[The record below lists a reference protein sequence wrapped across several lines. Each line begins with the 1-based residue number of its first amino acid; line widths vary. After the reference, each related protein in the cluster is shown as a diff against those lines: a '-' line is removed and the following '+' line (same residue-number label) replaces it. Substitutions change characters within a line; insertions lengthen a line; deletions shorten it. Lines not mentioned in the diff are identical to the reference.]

1 MPVRRRPATFARM
14 ARHEGSVVYIVDD
27 DASLRRSLRNLLSS
41 VGFRVEMFESAE
53 AFLEANHRLCAGCL
67 VLDLRMPG
75 IGGLELLSHLTATQ
89 SPHPVIVLTGHGND
103 DARQQSL
110 RAGAIAFLEKPF
122 ESDDLLAAVERA
134 MSIVG
139 FAAVADAGAEG
150 NELKHDRSIRFAGGT
165 LDGHRHICAF
175 FNGADEEHRALR
187 SFVKDGIDAGERGF
201 HIVGPEEK
209 DEHLQWL
216 RNEGIDVE
224 HALSTGQLEVLPWH
238 EAYLRGDRFDQD
250 AMLAL
255 VEEMLRSNEA
265 AGHPLTRIIAHM
277 EWALLD
283 KRGVDD
289 LVEYETR
296 ANFVLPKHA
305 SPVICT
311 YDLSKFSASVVMDV
325 LRTHPM
331 VIVGGVLQENPFFVP
346 PDQFFLEIRARSSER
361 KNAGIAS

>member
-1 MPVRRRPATFARM
+1 MPVWRPPAIFARM
-14 ARHEGSVVYIVDD
+14 DRHDGSVVYIVDD
-27 DASLRRSLRNLLSS
+27 DASLRRSLRNLLRS

-53 AFLEANHRLCAGCL
+53 AFLEANHRLATGCL

-75 IGGLELLSHLTATQ
+75 MGGLELLSHLKAVH
-89 SPHPVIVLTGHGND
+89 SSHPVIVLTGHGND
-103 DARQQSL
+103 DARQQCL

-122 ESDDLLAAVERA
+122 ASDDLV
-134 MSIVG
+134 
-139 FAAVADAGAEG
+139 AAVARGMSMVGFSDVAHDALG
-150 NELKHDRSIRFAGGT
+150 DRSIQFAGGS
-165 LDGHRHICAF
+165 LDKHRHICAF
-175 FNGADEEHRALR
+175 FNGADEEHRVLR

-201 HIVGPEEK
+201 HIVGPAEK
-209 DEHLQWL
+209 DDHLQWL

-224 HALSTGQLEVLPWH
+224 QAMSTGQLEVLPWH
-238 EAYLRGDRFDQD
+238 EAYLRGDRFEQD

-265 AGHPLTRIIAHM
+265 AGYPLTRIVAHM

-296 ANFVLPKHA
+296 ANFVLPRYA

-311 YDLSKFSASVVMDV
+311 YDLSKFSATVVMDV

-346 PDQFFLEIRARSSER
+346 PDQFLLEIRARSSER

>member
-1 MPVRRRPATFARM
+1 MPARRRQATFARM

-53 AFLEANHRLCAGCL
+53 AFLQADPRLSTGCL

-75 IGGLELLSHLTATQ
+75 MGGLALLSHLQATR
-89 SPHPVIVLTGHGND
+89 SPHPVIILTGHGND
-103 DARQQSL
+103 EARQQSL

-122 ESDDLLAAVERA
+122 ASGDLLAAIERA
-134 MSIVG
+134 MSMAG
-139 FAAVADAGAEG
+139 LSVAAEG
-150 NELKHDRSIRFAGGT
+150 AGGNAATVRDRSIQFAGGT
-165 LDGHRHICAF
+165 LDKHRHICAF
-175 FNGADEEHRALR
+175 FNGADEEHRVLR
-187 SFVKDGIDAGERGF
+187 SFVKDGIDAGERAF

-216 RNEGIDVE
+216 RDEGIDVE
-224 HALSTGQLEVLPWH
+224 QAMSTGQLQVLPWH
-238 EAYLRGDRFDQD
+238 ESYLRGDRFEQD

-255 VEEMLRSNEA
+255 ADEVLRSNEV
-265 AGHPLTRIIAHM
+265 AGYPLTRIVAHM

-283 KRGVDD
+283 KPGVDD
-289 LVEYETR
+289 LVEYEAR
-296 ANFVLPKHA
+296 ANFVLPRYA

-346 PDQFFLEIRARSSER
+346 PDQFLLEIRERSSER
-361 KNAGIAS
+361 KNARVAS

>member
-1 MPVRRRPATFARM
+1 M
-14 ARHEGSVVYIVDD
+14 ARNESRVVYIVDD

-41 VGFRVEMFESAE
+41 VGFCVETFESAE
-53 AFLEANHRLCAGCL
+53 AFLDADHRLCAGCL

-75 IGGLELLSHLTATQ
+75 MGGLGLLGHLEATH

-110 RAGAIAFLEKPF
+110 RAGALAFLEKPF

-139 FAAVADAGAEG
+139 LGGADEGAGGNAASVR
-150 NELKHDRSIRFAGGT
+150 DRSIHFAGGT
-165 LDGHRHICAF
+165 LDKHRHICAF
-175 FNGADEEHRALR
+175 FNGADEEHRVLR
-187 SFVKDGIDAGERGF
+187 SFVKDGIDAGERAV
-201 HIVGPEEK
+201 HILGPEET
-209 DEHLQWL
+209 DEHLDWL
-216 RNEGIDVE
+216 RKEGIDVE
-224 HALSTGQLEVLPWH
+224 QAMSTGQLEVLPWN
-238 EAYLRGDRFDQD
+238 ESYLRGDRFEQD

-255 VEEMLRSNEA
+255 ATEVLRSNES
-265 AGHPLTRIIAHM
+265 AGFPITRIVAHM

-296 ANFVLPKHA
+296 ANDVLPKYA

-331 VIVGGVLQENPFFVP
+331 VIVGGVLQENPFFMP
-346 PDQFFLEIRARSSER
+346 PDQFLREIRARPSER
-361 KNAGIAS
+361 KNASIAS